1 MPLFPSCSCLMMTN
15 ITFAFSPRKCS
26 TFLHLLPSACSL
38 LSSFIPIMCL
48 LLYNCRCLD
57 SMLHAEHKSILEE
70 MRSDY
75 HLIHSADFEAQ
86 VVANG
91 KESDLVSNGLLGIE
105 GYQDMDVNVQRPF
118 LFNRALDLRSLLL
131 SLDKNTKK
139 QFDRGT
145 RFGLLQTLPA
155 ALCCFSNLFI
165 QMMLLSFQ
173 FSHQSHCCH
182 SLPTCFHA
190 TSF

>member
-1 MPLFPSCSCLMMTN
+1 MTN
-15 ITFAFSPRKCS
+15 ITFAFSPRKCF
-26 TFLHLLPSACSL
+26 TFLHLLLSACSL
-38 LSSFIPIMCL
+38 LFSIMCL
-48 LLYNCRCLD
+48 RLYNCRCLD
-57 SMLHAEHKSILEE
+57 SILHAEHKSILEE

-75 HLIHSADFEAQ
+75 HHIHSADFEGQ
-86 VVANG
+86 VGANG
-91 KESDLVSNGLLGIE
+91 KESDLVSNGLLGLQ

-118 LFNRALDLRSLLL
+118 LFNRALDLGSLLL
-131 SLDKNTKK
+131 TLDKNTKK

-145 RFGLLQTLPA
+145 RFVLLQTLPA

-173 FSHQSHCCH
+173 FSHQSDCCH